1 VSARRE
7 LFTGVVPFVVTA
19 ESQSFRRAAQR
30 LGLTPS
36 GVSKAITRLE
46 AELGAR
52 LMNRTSRSITLTEEG
67 QLFLRA
73 CRQAMEQV
81 TVARERLHEQQSSPR
96 GTLVVSLPLILG
108 RRVIL
113 PALRGLLARHPL
125 LSIRV
130 NLTDRF
136 VQLADENVDVAV
148 RIGAKSDSRLT
159 RRKLSRVRWQTV
171 AAPSYLARHGVP
183 AHPKD
188 LGGHECLRFV
198 LPDGRLEPWHFRGV
212 DDDHGAAW
220 NGSLCSDNG
229 DALIDA
235 AVAGQGVFQAH
246 DYAVADAIHRGELV
260 ALLPEFAALGP
271 EVDLLLA
278 PGKRSS
284 PKVRAFVELVTQL
297 LGASNVRSASG

>member
-1 VSARRE
+1 MSTRRE
-7 LFTGVVPFVVTA
+7 LFTGVVPFVVAA
-19 ESQSFRRAAQR
+19 ESASFRRAAQR

-52 LMNRTSRSITLTEEG
+52 LLNRTSRSVTLTEEG
-67 QLFLRA
+67 QVFLRA

-81 TVARERLHEQQSSPR
+81 SAARERLHEQQRSPR

-125 LSIRV
+125 LAVRV
-130 NLTDRF
+130 SLTDRF

-148 RIGAKSDSRLT
+148 RIGAKPDSRLT

-171 AAPSYLARHGVP
+171 AAPSYLSRHGVP

-188 LGGHECLRFV
+188 LSGHECLRFV

-212 DDDHGAAW
+212 DAERGATW
-220 NGSLCSDNG
+220 WSGSLCSDSG

-235 AVAGQGVFQAH
+235 AIAGHGVFQAH

-260 ALLPEFAALGP
+260 ALLPEFAAPGP
-271 EVDLLLA
+271 EIDLLVA

-284 PKVRAFVELVTQL
+284 PKVRAFVDLVAQV
-297 LGASNVRSASG
+297 LGA